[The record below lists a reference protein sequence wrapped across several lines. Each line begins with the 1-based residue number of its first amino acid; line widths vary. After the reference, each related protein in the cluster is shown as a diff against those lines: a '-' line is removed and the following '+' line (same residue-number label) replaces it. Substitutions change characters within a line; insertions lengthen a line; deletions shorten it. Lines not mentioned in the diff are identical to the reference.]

1 MDRRRFV
8 KTSIMAALA
17 NPIHAMTKVKT
28 TKSKKGHIAV
38 VGAGAF
44 GGLTAYHLLRKG
56 YSVTLLDVF
65 GPGNSR
71 ASSGGDSRVIRG
83 IYGEDKIYVDLV
95 SRSFKLWKRYQKQ
108 WHQSLYFPTGALC
121 EFVADRVIGKK
132 EVDPFFALS
141 RFNNKLK
148 KKTQFLLFRR

>member
-1 MDRRRFV
+1 MDRRSFV
-8 KTSIMAALA
+8 KTSIIAALA
-17 NPIHAMTKVKT
+17 NPIDAMTKSNKT
-28 TKSKKGHIAV
+28 KINNRKKGHIAV

-44 GGLTAYHLLRKG
+44 GGWTAYNLLKKG

-95 SRSFKLWKRYQKQ
+95 ARSFKLWKRYQKQ
-108 WHQSLYFPTGALC
+108 WHQSLYFPTGALW
-121 EFVADRVIGKK
+121 FFQIDDTYAKK
-132 EVDPFFALS
+132 SLPIVNDAG
-141 RFNNKLK
+141 LK
-148 KKTQFLLFRR
+148 S

>member
-1 MDRRRFV
+1 MDRRHFV

-17 NPIHAMTKVKT
+17 KPIHAMTKT
-28 TKSKKGHIAV
+28 NSTKSNNRKKEHIAV

-44 GGLTAYHLLRKG
+44 GGWTAYHLLRKG

-83 IYGEDKIYVDLV
+83 IYL
-95 SRSFKLWKRYQKQ
+95 
-108 WHQSLYFPTGALC
+108 SL
-121 EFVADRVIGKK
+121 IHI
-132 EVDPFFALS
+132 
-141 RFNNKLK
+141 
-148 KKTQFLLFRR
+148 